1 MMAPAPEQQKRR
13 MPTMGFIRFVARFIV
28 WLLALI
34 GVGVIAALVVGFLF
48 FDQLGRSD
56 VKIPDQA
63 VLTIDL
69 SEGLATD
76 HVKLPFAPTGKPTI
90 EDIVLGLDAA
100 ATDGRV
106 KGVMLKVG
114 RGPLNLAE
122 AQEIRDAVAHFQES
136 GKPIHAF
143 AESFGEGGDGTL
155 HYYVATSADRI
166 FLQPSG
172 EVGLMGFRL
181 EQPFMRAALDWLGV
195 QPRVSKRKEFK
206 GAPDLFTEVAMPA
219 PLRQNLQ
226 QLTDSW
232 LSQVIDGIAAARKK
246 DAGKVRSWIDNSP
259 WSAANA
265 KTEGM
270 VDDLNYWDQ
279 AAAVTYGVLGK
290 DASVDIADYA
300 AQIPELSGTAPRFAI
315 IRGNGPVI
323 LGDSDGSPFGG
334 STNLGSD
341 TIIRAFSDA
350 IDDRVRAIIF
360 RIDSPGGSYVA
371 ADAIWREVARARE
384 LGIPVIA
391 SFGWEAASGGYFIAA
406 PATKIVAQPGTVTG
420 SIGVF
425 AGKPVL
431 TQLWSNLNI
440 HFEGVQSGAA
450 ADTDSVNHD
459 YSPEAWARLERRLDE
474 IYADFTGK
482 VADGRKLAPEKVEE
496 AAKGQI
502 WTGADAKARGLVDEL
517 GGLAVAITLGKQ
529 EAKLAKETQVS
540 LVTYPPAR
548 ERWESL
554 IGEFT
559 GGGASAPMLADS
571 AGLFPS
577 AKELA
582 LELRPLVEQPDAV
595 LLWAPPLVVNG
606 RFE

>member
-1 MMAPAPEQQKRR
+1 
-13 MPTMGFIRFVARFIV
+13 MGILRFAVQFIF
-28 WLLALI
+28 WLLALLGI
-34 GVGVIAALVVGFLF
+34 GVVAAAVVGFLF
-48 FDQLGRSD
+48 FDRLGRPN

-69 SEGLATD
+69 GEGLAKE
-76 HVKLPFAPTGKPTI
+76 HVRFPFAPTGKPTV

-114 RGPLNLAE
+114 RGPLNIAE
-122 AQEIRDAVAHFQES
+122 AQEIRDAVARFQES
-136 GKPIHAF
+136 SKPIHAF
-143 AESFGEGGDGTL
+143 AESFGEAGDGTL
-155 HYYVATSADRI
+155 HYYVAASADRI

-172 EVGLMGFRL
+172 EVALMGFML

-206 GAPDLFTEVAMPA
+206 GAPDLFTETAMPA

-232 LSQVIDGIAAARKK
+232 LMQVVDGIAANRKK
-246 DAGKVRSWIDNSP
+246 DAAKVRSWIDKSP
-259 WSAANA
+259 WSAADA
-265 KTEGM
+265 KKEGM
-270 VDDLNYWDQ
+270 VDELNYWDQ
-279 AAAVTYGVLGK
+279 AAAVTYGVLGE

-300 AQIPELSGTAPRFAI
+300 AQIPEPAGTPPKFAI
-315 IRGNGPVI
+315 IRGNGAVI
-323 LGDSDGSPFGG
+323 LGDSKGDPFGDT
-334 STNLGSD
+334 TNLGSD
-341 TIIRAFSDA
+341 TIVKAFSDA

-384 LGIPVIA
+384 MGIPVIA
-391 SFGWEAASGGYFIAA
+391 SFGSEAASGGYFIAA
-406 PATKIVAQPGTVTG
+406 PATKIVAQPGTITG

-431 TQLWSNLNI
+431 TKLWANLNI
-440 HFEGVQSGAA
+440 HFEGVQAGAA
-450 ADTDSVNHD
+450 AATDSVNHD
-459 YSPEAWARLERRLDE
+459 YSPEAWARLEKRLDE
-474 IYADFTGK
+474 IYGDFTGK
-482 VADGRKLAPEKVEE
+482 VADGRKLAPDKVE
-496 AAKGQI
+496 AVAKGQI

-517 GGLAVAITLGKQ
+517 GGLTAAIKLGKE
-529 EAKLAKETQVS
+529 EAKLAQETKIT
-540 LVTYPPAR
+540 LVTYPSEH

-554 IGEFT
+554 ISEFMSSGT
-559 GGGASAPMLADS
+559 SAPLLSESIA
-571 AGLFPS
+571 LPPS
-577 AKELA
+577 AKELERA
-582 LELRPLVEQPDAV
+582 LRPLIEQPDAV
-595 LLWAPPLVVNG
+595 LLWSPPFAVNG

>member
-1 MMAPAPEQQKRR
+1 
-13 MPTMGFIRFVARFIV
+13 MGILRFVVRFIF
-28 WLLALI
+28 WLLALLGI
-34 GVGVIAALVVGFLF
+34 GVIAAAVIGFLF
-48 FDQLGRSD
+48 FDRLGQSD

-69 SEGLATD
+69 SEGLAKE
-76 HVKLPFAPTGKPTI
+76 HVRFPFAPIGKPTI

-100 ATDGRV
+100 AADGRV

-114 RGPLNLAE
+114 RGSLNIAE
-122 AQEIRDAVAHFQES
+122 AQEIRDAVARFQDS
-136 GKPIHAF
+136 SKPVHAF
-143 AESFGEGGDGTL
+143 AESFGEAGDGTL
-155 HYYVATSADRI
+155 HYYVAASADRI

-172 EVGLMGFRL
+172 EVALMGFML

-206 GAPDLFTEVAMPA
+206 GAPDLFTETAMPA

-232 LSQVIDGIAAARKK
+232 LSEVVDGIAANRKK
-246 DAGKVRSWIDNSP
+246 DTTKVRSWIDNSP
-259 WSAANA
+259 WSAADA
-265 KTEGM
+265 KKEGM
-270 VDDLNYWDQ
+270 VDELSYWDQ
-279 AAAVTYGVLGK
+279 AAAVTYGVLGE

-300 AQIPELSGTAPRFAI
+300 AQVPEPSGSAPRFAI
-315 IRGNGPVI
+315 IRGNGAVT
-323 LGDSDGSPFGG
+323 LGDSKGDPFGDT
-334 STNLGSD
+334 TNLGSD
-341 TIIRAFSDA
+341 TIVQAFSDA

-384 LGIPVIA
+384 MGIPVIA

-406 PATKIVAQPGTVTG
+406 PATKIVAQPGTITG

-431 TQLWSNLNI
+431 TELWANLNI
-440 HFEGVQSGAA
+440 HFEGVQAGAA

-459 YSPEAWARLERRLDE
+459 YSTESWARLEKRLDE

-482 VADGRKLAPEKVEE
+482 VADGRKLTPDKVE
-496 AAKGQI
+496 AVAKGQI

-517 GGLAVAITLGKQ
+517 GGLAAAIKLGKQ
-529 EAKLAKETQVS
+529 EAKLAQETRVT
-540 LVTYPPAR
+540 LVTYPPAH

-554 IGEFT
+554 ISEFMSSGT
-559 GGGASAPMLADS
+559 SAPMVSQS
-571 AGLFPS
+571 AVLLPG

-582 LELRPLVEQPDAV
+582 RALRPLIEQPDAV
-595 LLWAPPLVVNG
+595 LLWSPPLVVNG
-606 RFE
+606 RFD

>member
-1 MMAPAPEQQKRR
+1 
-13 MPTMGFIRFVARFIV
+13 MGFLRFLAQFIF
-28 WLLALI
+28 WLLALLGVVVI
-34 GVGVIAALVVGFLF
+34 GLVVIGFLF

-69 SEGLATD
+69 SEGLAED
-76 HVKLPFAPTGKPTI
+76 HVRLPFAPIGKPTI
-90 EDIVLGLDAA
+90 EDIVLGLEAA

-114 RGPLNLAE
+114 RGPLNIAE
-122 AQEIRDAVAHFQES
+122 AQEIRDAVAQFHNS
-136 GKPIHAF
+136 SKPIHAF
-143 AESFGEGGDGTL
+143 AESFGEAGDGTL
-155 HYYVATSADRI
+155 HYYVAASADRI

-172 EVGLMGFRL
+172 DVALMGFML

-206 GAPDLFTEVAMPA
+206 GAPDLFTEMAMPP

-232 LSQVIDGIAAARKK
+232 LMQVVDGIAADRKK
-246 DAGKVRSWIDNSP
+246 DAATVRGWIDSSP
-259 WSAANA
+259 WSAADA
-265 KTEGM
+265 KKDGM
-270 VDDLNYWDQ
+270 VDELSYWDQ
-279 AAAVTYGVLGK
+279 SAAVTYGVLGE

-300 AQIPELSGTAPRFAI
+300 AQIPEPSGTAPRFAV

-323 LGDSDGSPFGG
+323 LGDSEGDPFGG
-334 STNLGSD
+334 ATNLGSD
-341 TIIRAFSDA
+341 TIVQAFTDA
-350 IDDRVRAIIF
+350 INDRVRAIIF

-391 SFGWEAASGGYFIAA
+391 SFGWQAASGGYFVAA
-406 PATKIVAQPGTVTG
+406 PATKIVSQPGTVTG

-440 HFEGVQSGAA
+440 RFEGVQAGAA
-450 ADTDSVNHD
+450 AGTDSVNRD
-459 YSPEAWARLERRLDE
+459 YSPAEWAKLENRLDE

-482 VADGRKLAPEKVEE
+482 VAAGRKLAPDKVE
-496 AAKGQI
+496 AVAKGQI
-502 WTGADAKARGLVDEL
+502 WTGIDAKAHGLVDEL
-517 GGLAVAITLGKQ
+517 GGLATAIKLGKQ
-529 EAKLAKETQVS
+529 EAKLAQETRVT
-540 LVTYPPAR
+540 LVTYPPAH

-554 IGEFT
+554 ISEFMS
-559 GGGASAPMLADS
+559 GGASAPMLGES
-571 AGLFPS
+571 VVLPPG
-577 AKELA
+577 AKALA
-582 LELRPLVEQPDAV
+582 RELRPLIEQPDSV
-595 LLWAPPLVVNG
+595 LLWSPPFSVNG